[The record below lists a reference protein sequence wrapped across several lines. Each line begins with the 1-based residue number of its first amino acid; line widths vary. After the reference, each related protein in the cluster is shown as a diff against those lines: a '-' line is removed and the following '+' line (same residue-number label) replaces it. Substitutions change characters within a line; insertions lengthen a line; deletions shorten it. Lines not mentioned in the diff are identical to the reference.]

1 MSGQRKSFAA
11 FCPDRIGFAALRVA
25 VACAVSSTLI
35 PAVGHA
41 AQVTFRWDY
50 SASGA
55 AGFVLYCGP
64 SSGSYNTRVDVGNTE
79 TYTIGIL
86 PPGAV
91 SFCVVTAYAPGQGES
106 VYSNEVSVSV
116 PPAAPTVDFSAS
128 PVSGTA
134 PLSVV
139 FTNKTTGQVTSW
151 RWDFGDGSTTIVSSP
166 THVYS
171 FPGSY
176 TATLTATGPGGT
188 ASKTAP
194 SAVTV
199 AGDGAP
205 PPGGIVVPLSGGM
218 VKGKTTF
225 RAIAP
230 DNGRTVAVQSF
241 PHGGPLGTEQA
252 SGGSSPSSPA
262 TPVPNEIH
270 SLAARTPHAAGEM
283 AVAPAMSVT
292 NSNSRPSG
300 LVAAYGFE
308 EGRGASVA
316 DLSGNGNTGTLSRGV
331 TWTTH
336 GRFGS
341 ALKFDGS
348 SGRVDIL
355 DVPSL
360 RLTTAMTLEAW
371 VNPAT
376 VSNNWSNLIY
386 KGNDNYALA
395 ATSDQAGPPAG
406 RRGVNKASGT
416 ALLPTN
422 IWTHLAVT
430 YDKTMVRLYVNGM
443 QVSSR
448 ASTADIPTSAFP
460 LQIGGDSLHGQ
471 YFQGLIDEVRVYNRA
486 LSQAEI
492 QADMNTPLSR

>member
-1 MSGQRKSFAA
+1 M
-11 FCPDRIGFAALRVA
+11 
-25 VACAVSSTLI
+25 
-35 PAVGHA
+35 
-41 AQVTFRWDY
+41 
-50 SASGA
+50 
-55 AGFVLYCGP
+55 
-64 SSGSYNTRVDVGNTE
+64 
-79 TYTIGIL
+79 
-86 PPGAV
+86 
-91 SFCVVTAYAPGQGES
+91 
-106 VYSNEVSVSV
+106 
-116 PPAAPTVDFSAS
+116 
-128 PVSGTA
+128 
-134 PLSVV
+134 
-139 FTNKTTGQVTSW
+139 
-151 RWDFGDGSTTIVSSP
+151 
-166 THVYS
+166 
-171 FPGSY
+171 
-176 TATLTATGPGGT
+176 
-188 ASKTAP
+188 
-194 SAVTV
+194 
-199 AGDGAP
+199 
-205 PPGGIVVPLSGGM
+205 VPLSGGM
-218 VKGKTTF
+218 VKGKAAF

-270 SLAARTPHAAGEM
+270 SLAGRTPHAAGET

-292 NSNSRPSG
+292 NWNVRPSG

-331 TWTTH
+331 AWTPH

-355 DVPSL
+355 DAPSL

-376 VSNNWSNLIY
+376 VSSDWSNLIY

-422 IWTHLAVT
+422 IWTHIAVT

-448 ASTADIPTSAFP
+448 LSTADIPTSAFP

-492 QADMNTPLSR
+492 QADMHTPVSR